1 MDMTPDALAAR
12 IRDLI
17 AEAEDAGLA
26 PGEIADAL
34 EAAAEA
40 IREAGRE

>member
-1 MDMTPDALAAR
+1 MSSDALAEGL
-12 IRDLI
+12 RDLI
-17 AEAEDAGLA
+17 AEAEDAGLELS
-26 PGEIADAL
+26 EITGQL

>member
-1 MDMTPDALAAR
+1 MTPDALAAR

-17 AEAEDAGLA
+17 AEAEDAGL
-26 PGEIADAL
+26 PLDEIAGQI